1 MQFPRVFIP
10 RAKAINSWMAVHIHN
25 TFLKFLFYCRTDIT
39 RDRVQRNIRREA
51 AEAVEYLKKREAFWE
66 ILELGSNDDNNT
78 LAVESYRSLM

>member
-1 MQFPRVFIP
+1 MQFTGFLPQGQG
-10 RAKAINSWMAVHIHN
+10 NSWPFKYSNA
-25 TFLKFLFYCRTDIT
+25 FQKFPLYCRTDIT

>member
-1 MQFPRVFIP
+1 MQFPGGFTS
-10 RAKAINSWMAVHIHN
+10 RAKAINSWPFVYI
-25 TFLKFLFYCRTDIT
+25 TLFRNFFFICRTDIT